1 MWRMWPGNLALRPGE
16 KSARQSLP
24 PELFHLSSMS
34 KTALNW
40 RRTLRIGRQ
49 QIYMQRRLSERK

>member
-1 MWRMWPGNLALRPGE
+1 MWRLRPGNLALRFGE
-16 KSARQSLP
+16 KSARQSIP
-24 PELFHLSSMS
+24 PQLFHLSSMS
-34 KTALNW
+34 KTALDR